1 MIIVFDGDIFETK
14 VTDYDE
20 VIALG
25 EKNNILAVKNDSIKI
40 N

>member
-25 EKNNILAVKNDSIKI
+25 EKNNILAAILVRLFPW
-40 N
+40 